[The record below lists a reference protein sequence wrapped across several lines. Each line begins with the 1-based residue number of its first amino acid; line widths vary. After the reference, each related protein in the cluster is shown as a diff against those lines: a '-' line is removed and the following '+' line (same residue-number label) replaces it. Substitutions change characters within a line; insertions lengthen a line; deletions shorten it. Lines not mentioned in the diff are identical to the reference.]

1 MSTFG
6 LRADLEL
13 QTILSANASQVLIRN
28 AHDRLFREG
37 DESDGV
43 YLIKAGALRLS
54 LEASPGKT
62 VMNRMV
68 GPGYVVGLPATINGH
83 SYSLNCDV
91 VEDAE
96 LAFVPRIALTR
107 LIQSDAGT
115 AMKLLDLLSSE
126 IQALR
131 AALTYPLRRARKG
144 SSKRCAKKGLN

>member
-1 MSTFG
+1 M
-6 LRADLEL
+6 RV
-13 QTILSANASQVLIRN
+13 VLRN
-28 AHDRLFREG
+28 ANDRLFREG

-43 YLIKAGALRLS
+43 YLIKTGTLRLS
-54 LEASPGKT
+54 LESSPGKT
-62 VMNRMV
+62 VMSRTV
-68 GPGYVVGLPATINGH
+68 GPGYVVGLPATVNGH

-96 LAFVPRIALTR
+96 LAYISRSALTR

-131 AALTYPLRRARKG
+131 AALTYPLRRTRKG
-144 SSKRCAKKGLN
+144 SSKNVRKRN

>member
-13 QTILSANASQVLIRN
+13 QAVLSANANQVLQRK
-28 AHDRLFREG
+28 APDRLFREG

-43 YLIKAGALRLS
+43 YLIKSGRLSLS

-62 VMNRMV
+62 VMNRTV
-68 GPGYVVGLPATINGH
+68 GAGYVLGLPATINGH

-96 LAFVPRIALTR
+96 LAYISRSGLTR

-131 AALTYPLRRARKG
+131 AALTYPHRRARKG
-144 SSKRCAKKGLN
+144 SLNNVRKGN

>member
-13 QTILSANASQVLIRN
+13 QAILSANASQVLLRN

-43 YLIKAGALRLS
+43 YLIKNGTLRLS
-54 LEASPGKT
+54 LDASPGRT
-62 VMNRMV
+62 VMSRMV

-83 SYSLNCDV
+83 RYSLNCDV

-96 LAFVPRIALTR
+96 LAYISRGTLTR
-107 LIQSDAGT
+107 LIQSDAGI
-115 AMKLLDLLSSE
+115 AMKFLDLLSSE

-144 SSKRCAKKGLN
+144 SSKNVRKRN

>member
-13 QTILSANASQVLIRN
+13 QAILSANASQVVVRY
-28 AHDRLFREG
+28 ADDRLFREG

-43 YLIKAGALRLS
+43 YLIKTGALRLS

-62 VMNRMV
+62 VMNRTV
-68 GPGYVVGLPATINGH
+68 GPGYVVGVPASINGH
-83 SYSLNCDV
+83 RYSLNCDV

-96 LAFVPRIALTR
+96 LAYISRSALTR

-131 AALTYPLRRARKG
+131 TALTCPLRRVRKG
-144 SSKRCAKKGLN
+144 SSKNVRKRN